1 MKQNYLRNIIK
12 TSLPYS
18 KLIKLNRFIY
28 IFKKIFFN
36 FFNFLFLPITFFST
50 LWLKVVKKTGTN
62 FFNDKIFMKIGL
74 LPLIDHY
81 YNPMINPE
89 KYLTKSLREDRVLK
103 GIDFNI
109 EGQLELLEK
118 FNYSNELLQFP
129 LNPTNEN
136 EYFYNNG
143 GFESGD
149 SEYLYNTIRY
159 FKPKKI
165 IEIGCGNST
174 LMIRNAIVSNKL
186 DDANYFCRHI
196 CIEPF
201 EQPWLEN
208 LEIELIRD
216 KVENIALSFF
226 NQLEANDILFIDS
239 THIIRP
245 QGDILF
251 EYLEI
256 LPNLQLG
263 VLIHIHDIFTPKD
276 YLDDWIFKEHL
287 FWNEQY
293 LVEAF
298 LSFNT
303 DFKIICALNFLYH
316 NYNNLLSEKFPILA
330 MQKNREPGSL
340 WLIRDK

>member
-1 MKQNYLRNIIK
+1 MNNILKNKIKTLFPFLNWIKIIK
-12 TSLPYS
+12 VIN
-18 KLIKLNRFIY
+18 LIKYLFYQI
-28 IFKKIFFN
+28 I
-36 FFNFLFLPITFFST
+36 NFLMLPLTLFST
-50 LWLKVVKKTGTN
+50 IWLKCVNMMGIKFIN
-62 FFNDKIFMKIGL
+62 HEIFMTVGL
-74 LPLIDHY
+74 FPLNDHY
-81 YNPMINPE
+81 YNPLINP
-89 KYLTKSLREDRVLK
+89 KKNLKKSLRKDRNLK
-103 GIDFNI
+103 GIDFNVN
-109 EGQLELLEK
+109 EQLVLLGK
-118 FNYSNELLQFP
+118 FNFQDKLLQFP
-129 LNPTNEN
+129 INQINEN

-149 SEYLYNTIRY
+149 SEYLYSIIRY

-174 LMIRNAIVSNKL
+174 LMIRNGIISNKSEDL
-186 DDANYFCRHI
+186 SHDCEHI

-208 LEIELIRD
+208 LELTVIRE
-216 KVENIALSFF
+216 KVEDLEISFF

-239 THIIRP
+239 SHIIRP

-256 LPNLQLG
+256 LPNLKQG

-303 DFKIICALNFLYH
+303 DFKIIGALNFLYH